1 MKKTA
6 FRGKPVPFVME
17 LPNYR
22 MPSFKSVM
30 MLLWDKA
37 KDFLQR
43 AFTIIFV
50 ATLVI
55 WFLESFDTQLNFV
68 KDSSDSL
75 LASVGK
81 LLTPIFAPLGF
92 GDWRITTALVTGF
105 TAKEAVVSTLGI
117 LTGTGMENL
126 SAGLAGL
133 FTTASAVS
141 FLTFTLLYTPCVAAI
156 AAIGREL
163 GGKWRGAFVAVVQTV
178 IAWIIAALV
187 YLLASAVL

>member
-1 MKKTA
+1 
-6 FRGKPVPFVME
+6 ME

-22 MPSFKSVM
+22 MPSVKSVM

-50 ATLVI
+50 ATLII
-55 WFLESFDTQLNFV
+55 WFLESFDTHLNFV
-68 KDSSDSL
+68 TDSSDSL
-75 LASVGK
+75 LASIGK

-163 GGKWRGAFVAVVQTV
+163 GGKWRGALVAVFQCVV
-178 IAWIIAALV
+178 AWIFAALV
-187 YLLASAVL
+187 YLLASAVI